1 MGRAIELI
9 TVQATAPGTSFTA
22 FSAVS
27 GNSLT
32 VRDTGKP
39 VNMLSLFSTRQ
50 GAGAIRITSP
60 VMHDTSVGLQLLCS
74 SANRSMITFDSYPQ
88 PMQSQDVPTVT
99 GTGSATAG
107 DIESSSY
114 ILLYDDLPGVDG
126 RFADWQTVERRVRNI
141 FSNSITVAT
150 GTAGGYSGSVAVN
163 SAQDQFKAN
172 TDYALLGYT
181 VSSNACHAVRFVGTD
196 WGNLGVGGPGFL
208 QSANDRTDN
217 WFVQLSHAFGRTIP
231 IMSSVNKGLTTI
243 DCAQDENGTDP
254 VVTITWAELG
264 R

>member
-9 TVQATAPGTSFTA
+9 TVQATAPGATFST

-60 VMHDTSVGLQLLCS
+60 VMHDTSVGIQLWCS
-74 SANRSMITFDSYPQ
+74 SANRSMITFDTYPQ
-88 PMQSQDVPTVT
+88 SMQSQDVPTVA

-114 ILLYDDLPGVDG
+114 ILLYDDLPGIDG
-126 RFADWQTVERRVRNI
+126 RFVDWQAIERRVRNI
-141 FSNSITVAT
+141 FTNVVTIAA
-150 GTAGGYSGSVAVN
+150 GTAGGYSGSATVN
-163 SAQDQFKAN
+163 SDDDQFKAN

-196 WGNLGVGGPGFL
+196 WGNLGVGGPGYL
-208 QSANDRTDN
+208 QSANNRTDN

-243 DCAQDENGTDP
+243 DVCQDENGGDP
-254 VVTITWAELG
+254 IVAMIWAELG